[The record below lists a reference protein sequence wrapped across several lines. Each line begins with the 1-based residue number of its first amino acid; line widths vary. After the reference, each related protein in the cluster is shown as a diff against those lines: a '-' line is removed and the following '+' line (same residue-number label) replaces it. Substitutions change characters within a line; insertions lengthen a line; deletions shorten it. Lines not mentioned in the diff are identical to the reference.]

1 MDSSVDVC
9 DLMINLLC
17 TTCSDRAC
25 AENKSDDQGEPIW
38 SHSKLMDCIKKDFKE
53 KADKIEAIKK
63 YVDHI
68 EYGGHVIR
76 QPDVA
81 EASKMIAQRLREILE
96 AEGHSEA

>member
-17 TTCSDRAC
+17 AECPDRAC
-25 AENKSDDQGEPIW
+25 AEDDGEGDGPW
-38 SHSKLMDCIKKDFKE
+38 SHSKLMDCINKDFKE
-53 KADKIEAIKK
+53 KTNKIEAIKK

-68 EYGGHVIR
+68 EYGSHVIR

-96 AEGHSEA
+96 AKT